1 MFLLPCKQHICVY
14 IYMYIFFCTPGIV
27 EIPLLPFVEIG
38 MGSSLSCCLF
48 FSWTACS
55 HWEPFSCFLWIL
67 QFPFSRHLYLFH
79 LSSLWQSSIS
89 LSCFHYGRCA
99 FSLFFSA
106 PWERLLFITHPILTD
121 WLQPLQRSEQGV
133 RFMSISLPTE
143 RSEELMDALWI
154 SRQQGNTAK
163 QSNRKLGYRQFSF
176 CDQKYKAC

>member
-1 MFLLPCKQHICVY
+1 MCVY
-14 IYMYIFFCTPGIV
+14 IYVHFFLYSRNSRNSFTSFCWNWNGFII
-27 EIPLLPFVEIG
+27 ELL
-38 MGSSLSCCLF
+38 SF
-48 FSWTACS
+48 FLLDCFCS

-106 PWERLLFITHPILTD
+106 PGERLLFITHPILTD